1 MYKQFIV
8 VTNLVFR
15 RFFLNAGSHFPDPSR
30 LPPSVR
36 EMGSLKLTGPYQ
48 WYHLG
53 LQLGVEGHVLDQIEE
68 NYPRDSQMR
77 KNKMFGAWLRRDP
90 EASWEKLASALSCL
104 GENRLVNFIHG
115 MF

>member
-1 MYKQFIV
+1 M
-8 VTNLVFR
+8 L
-15 RFFLNAGSHFPDPSR
+15 AGSHFPDPSR
-30 LPPSVR
+30 LPPSIPSVR
-36 EMGSLKLTGPYQ
+36 EMSSLKLTGPYQ

-77 KNKMFGAWLRRDP
+77 KSKMFGAWLRRDP

-104 GENRLVNFIHG
+104 GENTLVNFIASKYG
-115 MF
+115 TF

>member
-1 MYKQFIV
+1 MY
-8 VTNLVFR
+8 LGG
-15 RFFLNAGSHFPDPSR
+15 FFLNAGSHFPDPSR
-30 LPPSVR
+30 PPSSIPSVR

-104 GENRLVNFIHG
+104 GENTLVDFIASKHG